1 MTGADRRPGVSRR
14 DLAALGA
21 GALLLGAP
29 RLAQSQ
35 DAWPSRTIRIV
46 VPFAPGGA
54 NDVIARL
61 LANRLGET
69 LPQRAIVENRAGA
82 NGIVGL
88 QAVAQA
94 PADGHTLAIGAAGPM
109 AVNPALYPT
118 LPYDPLRSFAPVS
131 NLAMLPLLLVLH
143 PSVPATTARELVELA
158 RARPGEL
165 TYASPGTGNS
175 GHLAGEL
182 FDRIAGVRTVHV
194 PYRGNGPAVA
204 DLLAGQV
211 QMMWSSPPPVM
222 DHIRDGRL
230 RLLGLGHA
238 RRVEQMPEVPTVAE
252 SGLPG
257 FEAYSWV
264 GLVAPAG
271 TPAEVV
277 ARLNAEVRAFLAL
290 PETRTQLQASGHDPG
305 AHRAGG
311 VRRLHRR
318 RDGEVG
324 RGGAR
329 RQHQAGLRRGIRG
342 PPAGRLRGRLG
353 AQHSGGE
360 RPVLLGHVQDAPR
373 RLSREPTG
381 RRAASDAVVQPSPQA
396 GPVRHSGLSS
406 PAMRSSFTWP

>member
-1 MTGADRRPGVSRR
+1 MAGADRRPGVSRR
-14 DLAALGA
+14 SLVALGA
-21 GALLLGAP
+21 GTLLPGAP
-29 RLAQSQ
+29 RRARSQ

-143 PSVPATTARELVELA
+143 ASVPATTARELVELA

-182 FDRIAGVRTVHV
+182 FDRVAGVRTVHV

-211 QMMWSSPPPVM
+211 HMMWSSPPPVM
-222 DHIRDGRL
+222 DHIREGRL

-238 RRVEQMPEVPTVAE
+238 RRVEQMPEVPAVAE

-277 ARLNAEVRAFLAL
+277 ARLNAEARAFLAL
-290 PETRTQLQASGHDPG
+290 PEARAQLQAQGMIPAPTAPEEFG
-305 AHRAGG
+305 AFIAA
-311 VRRLHRR
+311 
-318 RDGEVG
+318 EMEKW
-324 RGGAR
+324 GA
-329 RQHQAGLRRGIRG
+329 
-342 PPAGRLRGRLG
+342 
-353 AQHSGGE
+353 
-360 RPVLLGHVQDAPR
+360 VV
-373 RLSREPTG
+373 
-381 RRAASDAVVQPSPQA
+381 RAAGIKPD
-396 GPVRHSGLSS
+396 
-406 PAMRSSFTWP
+406 